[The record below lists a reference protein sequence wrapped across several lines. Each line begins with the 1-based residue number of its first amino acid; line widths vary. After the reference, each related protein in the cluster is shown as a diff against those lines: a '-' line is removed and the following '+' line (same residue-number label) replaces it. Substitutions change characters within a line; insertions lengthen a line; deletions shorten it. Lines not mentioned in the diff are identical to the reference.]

1 METWEEMVSKLPSD
15 ETLERLEKEGKL
27 DEFDRQ
33 LDELEKRIKEVKEKF
48 RKQNEEIEKMLNE
61 SNIQEENKEKKILN

>member
-1 METWEEMVSKLPSD
+1 MESWEEMVSKLPSD

-33 LDELEKRIKEVKEKF
+33 LDELEKKIKEVKEKF
-48 RKQNEEIEKMLNE
+48 RIQNEEIDKMLNE
-61 SNIQEENKEKKILN
+61 NNPQEDKKRNILN